1 MKTPTIPW
9 LAAVPALLLAACL
22 VPPGFYAR
30 ESFPPSAE
38 PWQQQGRFKQAG
50 EEVPVAP
57 SQAPT
62 QAPTQ
67 NPAAH
72 GLASSVENSEP
83 APVPAPEPP
92 RPAAPVWD
100 RGVVDAPAQ
109 GRVQPQEGPP
119 RGLDPLSGRTH
130 IIELYQQ
137 AVDERDA
144 LATKH
149 EELRKALLEATTTLE
164 LRGRENADL
173 TARVA
178 ALESA
183 QAELAGENEALAA
196 RLVQAQIRRLEAEKL
211 LLETRLEQERARAA
225 EAARAAAG
233 QPRARS
239 AGE

>member
-1 MKTPTIPW
+1 MKTPTSPW
-9 LAAVPALLLAACL
+9 LAAAPALLLAACF

-30 ESFPPSAE
+30 ESFPPPAE
-38 PWQQQGRFKQAG
+38 PWQQQGRFKQDG
-50 EEVPVAP
+50 EELPVAAP
-57 SQAPT
+57 QQRPT
-62 QAPTQ
+62 QPKPAPQ
-67 NPAAH
+67 A
-72 GLASSVENSEP
+72 LVSSVENSEP
-83 APVPAPEPP
+83 APTPAQEPP

-109 GRVQPQEGPP
+109 GRVKPQEGPP

-144 LATKH
+144 LASKH

-164 LRGRENADL
+164 LERRESADL

-211 LLETRLEQERARAA
+211 LLETRLEQERTRAA

>member
-1 MKTPTIPW
+1 MNTPASPW
-9 LAAVPALLLAACL
+9 LAAAPALLLAACF

-30 ESFPPSAE
+30 ESFPPPAE

-57 SQAPT
+57 PPQQAKAGQTAQP
-62 QAPTQ
+62 QA
-67 NPAAH
+67 
-72 GLASSVENSEP
+72 LLSSVENSEP
-83 APVPAPEPP
+83 APTPAPEPP

-109 GRVQPQEGPP
+109 GRVQAQEGPP

-144 LATKH
+144 LASKL

-164 LRGRENADL
+164 LRSRESADL
-173 TARVA
+173 AARVA

-211 LLETRLEQERARAA
+211 LLETRLEQERTRAA